1 MNKFTLTGA
10 AILVV
15 ALGAYAVTRS
25 SEQTAPAQETMA
37 PAEGAAMVA
46 VTLPDT
52 LSPEGTM
59 GKRAFDAVC
68 ADCHGDNAAGKM
80 GIAPPLIHKIYEPSH
95 HGDMA
100 FQMAA
105 ANGVRAHHW
114 KLGDMPPQPGVTRA
128 DVTSIIAY
136 IREVQRANG
145 IN

>member
-1 MNKFTLTGA
+1 MNKFTLAGA
-10 AILVV
+10 AIIVM

-25 SEQTAPAQETMA
+25 SEQTDPVKETTA
-37 PAEGAAMVA
+37 PAEGTAMVA

-80 GIAPPLIHKIYEPSH
+80 GIAPPLIHKIYEQSH

-114 KLGDMPPQPGVTRA
+114 NFGDMPPQPGLTRA
-128 DVTSIIAY
+128 DVTSIITY

>member
-1 MNKFTLTGA
+1 MNKFTLAGA

-25 SEQTAPAQETMA
+25 SEQTAPVQETMA
-37 PAEGAAMVA
+37 PAEGAPMVA

-80 GIAPPLIHKIYEPSH
+80 GFAPPLIHKIYEPSH

-100 FQMAA
+100 FLVAA
-105 ANGVRAHHW
+105 QQGVRAHHW
-114 KLGDMPPQPGVTRA
+114 PFGNMPPVDGVTRA
-128 DVTSIIAY
+128 DVAAVVIY
-136 IREVQRANG
+136 VRELQRANG
-145 IN
+145 ID